1 MTKPLLLSFILS
13 LSLHAMSL
21 DETIQKALE
30 NNNKLKTI
38 KLQVEQSKEAKN
50 AKKAQNY
57 GKVNLIASYDHYNNA
72 RTLAPLTP
80 MDIVSSADGAYKI
93 PATKD
98 MITTGISYNVV
109 LFNGF
114 AQQNSYE
121 ISDILHKSSIIKE
134 KLGKEEL
141 IYNVRTLYISLLA
154 LKQQLKAQKEFTLSQ
169 KNLYLQI
176 DAAYKV
182 GKKSYLDTLKAKN
195 SYQTSVYFEKKIRSN
210 IDTLKATLS
219 SLIGGEEFDDTV
231 EIPIDLDTKIQKDI
245 NINSLQRYKIA
256 TLQTQSASKKLKTQ
270 EASYYPV
277 IDFSSYYGYNYG
289 PNTTTN
295 TRPATGVT
303 YIEKGDFNSKDIW
316 QVGVHLKWN
325 IFDFGVR
332 SSLVEKEKLSVLES
346 KLQTQDVKLELTKNL
361 KIAQSKLK
369 LAKASYTSAH
379 SEYELLK
386 EIAKVEKV
394 KYENDASTITDL
406 LDAQAKEK
414 VAFAKMI
421 NSKYEY
427 QKAKYYIDYLLE
439 RGENNK

>member
-1 MTKPLLLSFILS
+1 MTKLLILSFIFLC
-13 LSLHAMSL
+13 SLHAMSL

-57 GKVNLIASYDHYNNA
+57 GKINLIASYDHYNNA

-114 AQQNSYE
+114 AQKNSYE
-121 ISDILHKSSIIKE
+121 ISNLLHKSSIIKE

-141 IYNVRTLYISLLA
+141 IYNVRTLYLSILA
-154 LKQQLKAQKEFTLSQ
+154 LKEQLKAQKDYTLSQ
-169 KNLYLQI
+169 KKLYLQI
-176 DAAYKV
+176 DATYKI

-195 SYQTSVYFEKKIRSN
+195 SYQTSLYFEEKIQSN

-219 SLIGGEEFDDTV
+219 SLIGGEPFDDTV
-231 EIPIDLDTKIQKDI
+231 KIPINLDSKVQNNVDI
-245 NINSLQRYKIA
+245 DSLQRYKIA
-256 TLQTQSASKKLKTQ
+256 TLQTQAASKKLKTQ
-270 EASYYPV
+270 KAAYYPI

-289 PNTTTN
+289 PNATTN
-295 TRPATGVT
+295 TLPLNGKT
-303 YIEKGDFNSKDIW
+303 YIRKGDFNSKDIW
-316 QVGVHLKWN
+316 QVGIHLKWN

-369 LAKASYTSAH
+369 LAKASYISAH